1 MDAGNKGIMDQEEL
15 KKRKKKKTH
24 HEIFPPTAPYNN
36 ESHIT
41 IRSCADESLS
51 EDDCEQE
58 EISLLSKKH
67 QSSDKDTVT
76 ASQET
81 GTQLE
86 KEESDQPKGDQP
98 YKRKPRKK
106 TSKVWDYME
115 EIKGGA
121 KVGSK

>member
-1 MDAGNKGIMDQEEL
+1 MDQEEL
-15 KKRKKKKTH
+15 RKSKNKKTH
-24 HEIFPPTAPYNN
+24 HAEIFPPTAPYLN

-41 IRSCADESLS
+41 IRSCAEESSS

-58 EISLLSKKH
+58 EISLLSKKNH
-67 QSSDKDTVT
+67 TSDKDTIK

-81 GTQLE
+81 RTQLQN
-86 KEESDQPKGDQP
+86 EEYFQPKEDQP
-98 YKRKPRKK
+98 YNRKPRKK

-115 EIKGGA
+115 ETKGGA